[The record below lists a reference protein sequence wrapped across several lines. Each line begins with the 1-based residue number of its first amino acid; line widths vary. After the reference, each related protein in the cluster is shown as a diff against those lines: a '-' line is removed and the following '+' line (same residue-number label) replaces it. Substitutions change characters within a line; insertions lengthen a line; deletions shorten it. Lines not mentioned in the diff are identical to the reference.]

1 MKRTAVAWGP
11 AVLWAACLFLLSE
24 IRAIPPDLAPLLMIP
39 DKLAHVALYLVF
51 GGLIARAR
59 SLRGAGVPQGVL
71 IVAGALY
78 AGFDEWHQSL
88 VPGRNPE
95 LEDWLADVAGLAAG
109 YFAVGFAR
117 RRSSLELNDMGQ
129 E

>member
-1 MKRTAVAWGP
+1 MRG
-11 AVLWAACLFLLSE
+11 
-24 IRAIPPDLAPLLMIP
+24 IPPDLAPLLMMG

-59 SLRGAGVPQGVL
+59 SLRGAGIPQGVL

-88 VPGRNPE
+88 VPGRSPE

-117 RRSSLELNDMGQ
+117 GRSSPELNDVDR